1 MVGVLTTV
9 QNVKGEFSTF
19 NRSIRFDEINNMD
32 SFINGID
39 AASLENEFKNWKIN
53 FKDKDNDFKLAYKMG
68 KRQYRLQRK
77 DKTKTF

>member
-1 MVGVLTTV
+1 M
-9 QNVKGEFSTF
+9 F

-53 FKDKDNDFKLAYKMG
+53 FKDKDNDFKLGYKMG
-68 KRQYRLQRK
+68 KRQYQLQRK
-77 DKTKTF
+77 DNTKMF

>member
-9 QNVKGEFSTF
+9 QNVKGEFSMF
-19 NRSIRFDEINNMD
+19 NHSIRFDKINNMD

-53 FKDKDNDFKLAYKMG
+53 FKDKDNDFKLGYKMG
-68 KRQYRLQRK
+68 KRQYQLQRK
-77 DKTKTF
+77 DNTKMF